1 VRNIT
6 LSILIFAAALSA
18 QAELYKWTDK
28 SGGVH
33 YSDQPP
39 AGDVKN
45 VERKKI
51 GSNVI
56 EGQDNFGLKEA
67 ARKFP
72 ATLYASDCGEPC
84 TKARELLTKRGI
96 PFAQKNPETSAED
109 SIALKKLVGGLE
121 VPTLVLGQ
129 TSPLKGFQESSW
141 NASLDAAGYPS
152 SNTKAP
158 STEKAIAEKT
168 AAEKITAEKA
178 KPAAEKKGEES
189 GKNKAEQEKKADEP
203 AKNKPE
209 PDKKASTDK
218 AVAN

>member
-1 VRNIT
+1 MRNIT
-6 LSILIFAAALSA
+6 LFVLVLTAALSA

-39 AGDVKN
+39 VGDVKN

-51 GSNVI
+51 GGNVI

-67 ARKFP
+67 VRKFP
-72 ATLYASDCGEPC
+72 ATLYTTDCGEPC

-96 PFAQKNPETSAED
+96 PFTQKNPETSAED
-109 SIALKKLVGGLE
+109 SIALKKLVGALE

-129 TSPLKGFQESSW
+129 TSPLKGLQESAW

-152 SNTKAP
+152 TNTKAP
-158 STEKAIAEKT
+158 STEKAVAEKM
-168 AAEKITAEKA
+168 AAEKAAAEKA
-178 KPAAEKKGEES
+178 KPTAEKKGEE
-189 GKNKAEQEKKADEP
+189 P
-203 AKNKPE
+203 AKNKTE
-209 PDKKASTDK
+209 PDKKTTTENPT
-218 AVAN
+218 AN

>member
-6 LSILIFAAALSA
+6 LFILTLAATLSA

-39 AGDVKN
+39 SGDVKN

-51 GSNVI
+51 GGNVI

-67 ARKFP
+67 VRKFP

-84 TKARELLTKRGI
+84 TNARELLTKRGI

-129 TSPLKGFQESSW
+129 SGPLKGFQESSW

-158 STEKAIAEKT
+158 STEKALAEKT
-168 AAEKITAEKA
+168 AAEKI
-178 KPAAEKKGEES
+178 KPTPDKKGD
-189 GKNKAEQEKKADEP
+189 EQ

-209 PDKKASTDK
+209 QDKKTTAEK
-218 AVAN
+218 PVAN

>member
-6 LSILIFAAALSA
+6 LSILMLVTALSA

-33 YSDQPP
+33 YADQPP
-39 AGDVKN
+39 AGEVKN
-45 VERKKI
+45 LERKKI
-51 GSNVI
+51 GGNVI
-56 EGQDNFGLKEA
+56 EGQDNFALKEA

-84 TKARELLTKRGI
+84 IKARELLTKRGI
-96 PFAQKNPETSAED
+96 PFIQKNPETSAED

-121 VPTLVLGQ
+121 VPTLMLGQ
-129 TSPLKGFQESSW
+129 TTPLKGWLESSW

-158 STEKAIAEKT
+158 STEKAV
-168 AAEKITAEKA
+168 AEKA
-178 KPAAEKKGEES
+178 ATEKTKSTAEKKGEDAS
-189 GKNKAEQEKKADEP
+189 KTKVEQEIKADEL
-203 AKNKPE
+203 AKNKSE
-209 PDKKASTDK
+209 QAKKTNTDK
-218 AVAN
+218 PVAN